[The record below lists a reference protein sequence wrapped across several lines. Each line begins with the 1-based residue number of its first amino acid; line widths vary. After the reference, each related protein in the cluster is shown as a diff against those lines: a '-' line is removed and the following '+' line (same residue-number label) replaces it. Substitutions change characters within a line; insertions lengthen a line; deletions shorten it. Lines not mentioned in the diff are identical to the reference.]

1 MWFTTYFIQPLYNV
15 FIYLI
20 GIMPYGDVGFAII
33 VMTLLVRLIFY
44 PAFTSSIRTQM
55 NMASIQ
61 GELDEI
67 NEKYKNDSSEKA
79 KQTMALYKERN
90 IRPLAGLVAVIA
102 PIPIF
107 IALYYAISREGLP
120 HVSTEL
126 LYSFVPVPS
135 VVNLQFLGV
144 INLLTPHN
152 IFLALIVAFSQYLV
166 IRLTVTR
173 TSNASS
179 KPLSADKARMQA
191 MQQNLMLYAM
201 PILFGF
207 ITYSLPAVA
216 GLYFAVANL
225 ISVGQELL
233 IRHQLARKA

>member
-1 MWFTTYFIQPLYNV
+1 MWFTTYFIQPLYNI
-15 FIYLI
+15 FIFLI

-33 VMTLLVRLIFY
+33 VMTLAVRIIFY
-44 PAFTSSIRTQM
+44 PAFTASIRTQM
-55 NMASIQ
+55 NMAAVQ

-67 NEKYKNDSSEKA
+67 NEKYKDDSTEKA

-120 HVSTEL
+120 HVATEL

-135 VVNLQFLGV
+135 VVNLQFLGIV
-144 INLLTPHN
+144 NLLTPHN
-152 IFLALIVAFSQYLV
+152 IFLAIIVAFLQYLT

-173 TSNASS
+173 TSKAST
-179 KPLSADKARMQA
+179 KPLSSDKARMMA
-191 MQQNLMLYAM
+191 MQQNLMMYAM
-201 PILFGF
+201 PVLFGF
-207 ITYSLPAVA
+207 IAFTLPAVA

-233 IRHQLARKA
+233 IRRQLARKA